1 MFPAITIFGY
11 DIGTYSICA
20 AIGIFV
26 VVLYEYFSLRGR
38 KDLDDLQ
45 LINTAAVAGMGAF
58 IGAHL
63 LFAVTKLQILF
74 SAIVNFRQ
82 TFSSPIS
89 CINTFL
95 EIFGG
100 MVFYG
105 GLIGGFITGI
115 YYLTHLK
122 HIHPDPILYADAYA
136 PAIPLFH
143 VFGRIGCF
151 FGGCCYGMECKWGF
165 VYHNAPFPEAN
176 DVTRLPIQLIE
187 AGGNLM
193 IFLIL
198 HKLRKKPL
206 KKGMLFTLYILM
218 YSVMRFTLEFFRG
231 DTFRGFLIGLSTSQW
246 ISIILFVIA
255 VISVIRINRP
265 SSYTG
270 GSV

>member
-1 MFPAITIFGY
+1 MLPAITIFGH
-11 DIGTYSICA
+11 DIGSYSICA
-20 AIGIFV
+20 AIGIFMAA
-26 VVLYEYFSLRGR
+26 LYEYFSLRGR
-38 KDLDDLQ
+38 KDLDDVQ

-63 LFAVTKLQILF
+63 LFAVTKLQTLF
-74 SAIVNFRQ
+74 SAIVNYRQ
-82 TFSSPIS
+82 TFSSLIS
-89 CINTFL
+89 FLQTFID
-95 EIFGG
+95 IFGG

-151 FGGCCYGMECKWGF
+151 LSGCCYGMECKWGF
-165 VYHNAPFPEAN
+165 MYHNAPSPEAN

-187 AGGNLM
+187 ATGNLI
-193 IFLIL
+193 IFFIL
-198 HKLRKKPL
+198 HRLSKKPL
-206 KKGMLFTLYILM
+206 KKGILFASYILM

-231 DTFRGFLIGLSTSQW
+231 DTVRGFLIGLSTSQW
-246 ISIILFVIA
+246 ISIILFTIA
-255 VISVIRINRP
+255 AVSFIRINRNIKE
-265 SSYTG
+265 SAE
-270 GSV
+270 